1 MSQSKVKEKQSPF
14 VNSLKILDQSK
25 LAEIKTKKEFD
36 SYIDNLIGDQEN
48 LKVLEI
54 GCGGVSHL
62 NLGNDPY
69 LVGID
74 VSAKQLKRNTILDEK
89 IVADIEDYKLP
100 ELEYDIIV
108 AWWVLE
114 HLSRPDSVLKNCQK
128 ALKKDGLLI
137 LVSPEPKSLKG
148 LITKFTSQ
156 WFHVFISRYI
166 FGYIKAG
173 VEEQGPFKTYLKSSM
188 SVESIQK
195 FAENNNLS
203 IEYFKM
209 YENYWQEALRTRYW
223 WVNIPWNIAR
233 VALETLSFGYI
244 KVKNTDYRFVL
255 KKV

>member
-1 MSQSKVKEKQSPF
+1 MNQSKVKEKQSVF
-14 VNSLKILDQSK
+14 VNSLEILDQNK
-25 LAEIKTKKEFD
+25 LAERKTKQEFD
-36 SYIDNLIGDQEN
+36 SYINNLLGGKEN

-62 NLGNDPY
+62 SLGNNPH

-89 IVADIEDYKLP
+89 IVADIEDYELP
-100 ELEYDIIV
+100 ESEYNIIV

-114 HLSRPDSVLKNCQK
+114 HLSRPDSVLRNCQK

-166 FGYIKAG
+166 FGYTKAG

-188 SVESIQK
+188 SVKSIQK
-195 FAENNNLS
+195 FAVNNSLS
-203 IEYFKM
+203 VEYFKM
-209 YENYWQEALRTRYW
+209 YENYWQEAIRTRYW
-223 WVNIPWNIAR
+223 WVNIPWNIVR
-233 VALETLSFGYI
+233 VVLETLSFGYI